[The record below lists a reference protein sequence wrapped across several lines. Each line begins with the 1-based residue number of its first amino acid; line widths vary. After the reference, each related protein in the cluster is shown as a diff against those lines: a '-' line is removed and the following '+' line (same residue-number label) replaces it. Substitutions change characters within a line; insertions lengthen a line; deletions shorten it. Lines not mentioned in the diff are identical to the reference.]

1 MWLLKVIKFPSN
13 NLLIFLPSGS
23 FAQVSLLTFQTA
35 KDFFVVFGGPL
46 KQYGNPVQKG
56 SPLQTRQTF
65 QVFEVIFK
73 YFSHKYVNVH
83 LWKFAHKDEFTLY
96 QKPTL
101 ILFMVRLLSDIPW
114 QITHGF
120 PGLNPSCLCLLP
132 LKIATK
138 EALLVAG
145 LECWSP
151 LFCILSSSLYSRSLC
166 QQVNCNT
173 MYM

>member
-65 QVFEVIFK
+65 QVFEVIFR

-96 QKPTL
+96 QKPIVERYTMTNNPRVSRFKPL
-101 ILFMVRLLSDIPW
+101 LLLSSPIENCNK
-114 QITHGF
+114 G
-120 PGLNPSCLCLLP
+120 S
-132 LKIATK
+132 
-138 EALLVAG
+138 LLVAG